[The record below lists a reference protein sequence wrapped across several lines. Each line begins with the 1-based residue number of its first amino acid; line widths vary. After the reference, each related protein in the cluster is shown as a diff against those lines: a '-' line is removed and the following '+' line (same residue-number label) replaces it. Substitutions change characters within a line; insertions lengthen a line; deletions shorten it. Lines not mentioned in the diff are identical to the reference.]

1 MNSKTK
7 DISKYQITSK
17 NRFRDTRNLYLYKNN
32 YLNSLNTDSNII
44 YDYPFL
50 ILLHILMRFKIY
62 FYRYFFVIY
71 VYILMLISFFR

>member
-71 VYILMLISFFR
+71 VYILMLISFLR